1 MKIKSRT
8 LQIITL
14 SLAAVIILVSVLS
27 ATHVLNVDLKF
38 LDEMTT
44 YLLIIGVGLIVWG
57 RKMKKE
63 EDAEQAEK
71 KAEDEKAD
79 DAVEAPPVDDTGS
92 AEPRDEI
99 DEKTDERRP

>member
-14 SLAAVIILVSVLS
+14 SLAAVIILVSILS

-38 LDEMTT
+38 LDEVTT

-79 DAVEAPPVDDTGS
+79 DAVDAPPVEEPGS
-92 AEPRDEI
+92 DEPRDAIE
-99 DEKTDERRP
+99 EKTDEPRP

>member
-14 SLAAVIILVSVLS
+14 SLAAVIILVSILS

-79 DAVEAPPVDDTGS
+79 AAIEAHP
-92 AEPRDEI
+92 ADEA
-99 DEKTDERRP
+99 DSDERRP